1 MAFLLSL
8 EWDLA
13 SRFVLPRTSLFR
25 ARQASSC
32 TRCQTFP
39 GPGPLKRAAGCSF
52 PRGRSMMPVSSR
64 ALLASV
70 VVVPHASHRLW
81 VPELL
86 RSGRGSDA
94 AVQARLDRDHTAF
107 HLVARCRA
115 NTAIGGSLDAQLS
128 DRPVD
133 CPRHQTRPG
142 CAHLL
147 AAAQERHRL
156 AGVFAAYPA
165 SLKPPDPHR
174 NLGPRRVDRLHYH
187 APVTVSK
194 SPHNPGSQPAGCT
207 TKHRAPEHL
216 GCEPCPSDGSP
227 PSRRADHTDHNDQAT
242 QSSSR

>member
-156 AGVFAAYPA
+156 AGAFAAYPA
-165 SLKPPDPHR
+165 PYCATGSAPEPRSKARRSPP
-174 NLGPRRVDRLHYH
+174 LPRARDREQVTPQPGQPTSRLHDKTSSTR
-187 APVTVSK
+187 ASGVRAMPIRWK
-194 SPHNPGSQPAGCT
+194 PSQSTSRA
-207 TKHRAPEHL
+207 HRSQRS
-216 GCEPCPSDGSP
+216 SD
-227 PSRRADHTDHNDQAT
+227 TEQ
-242 QSSSR
+242 